1 MTFIFL
7 GIAGM
12 VLISTFA
19 LTTVMGQALL
29 PQHLG
34 MASGMMVGFTISAGG
49 IGVTLLGM
57 IADTWGVPMAI
68 KAIFVLPLIAFGLT
82 LLVKYPLE
90 KSKNEQ
96 GEANEAQFLV
106 TGGAGFIGSHLCERL
121 LSDGVRVICLDNFD
135 SFYDP
140 NIKIKNVER
149 ISQRNFQI
157 CLSSSQGIFETLNIL
172 KGSFKKI
179 KVDFVVHLAARA
191 GVRPSIADPLLYQDV
206 NIRGTIVL
214 LEACKEHGIKNFI
227 FASSS
232 SVYGENQRVPFT
244 EEDLD
249 IQPISPY
256 GATKRAGEL
265 LCYSYHHLYGMNIA
279 CLRIFTAYGPRQ
291 RPEMAIHKFTRLIDQ
306 GEKIPIYG
314 DGSSRR
320 DYTYIDDLIEG
331 ILAVIHHHKGF
342 EVYNLGESQTTS
354 LKELIKLI
362 EEALGKKAN
371 DRNVRITAWR
381 CFCDLC

>member
-1 MTFIFL
+1 M
-7 GIAGM
+7 
-12 VLISTFA
+12 ST
-19 LTTVMGQALL
+19 
-29 PQHLG
+29 
-34 MASGMMVGFTISAGG
+34 I
-49 IGVTLLGM
+49 
-57 IADTWGVPMAI
+57 
-68 KAIFVLPLIAFGLT
+68 
-82 LLVKYPLE
+82 
-90 KSKNEQ
+90 
-96 GEANEAQFLV
+96 LV

-121 LSDGVRVICLDNFD
+121 LSEGIKVICLDNFD

-149 ISQRNFQI
+149 MVKKFPVQFELVTGDIRNPDH
-157 CLSSSQGIFETLNIL
+157 LKGIFQKNR
-172 KGSFKKI
+172 
-179 KVDFVVHLAARA
+179 VDFVVHLAARA
-191 GVRPSIADPLLYQDV
+191 GVRPSIAEPLLYQDV

-214 LEACKEHGIKNFI
+214 LEACKEHGINNFI

-244 EEDLD
+244 EKDLD

-265 LCYSYHHLYGMNIA
+265 LCYSYHHLDGMNIA

-331 ILAVIHHHKGF
+331 ILAVIPHHKGF
-342 EVYNLGESQTTS
+342 EIYNLGESQTTS
-354 LKELIKLI
+354 LMELIKLI
-362 EEALGKKAN
+362 EGAFGKKAN
-371 DRNVRITAWR
+371 MEMLESQPGDVSVTYADITKAKRLLKYRPKVKMEEGIRRFVEWYKAQSIAHR
-381 CFCDLC
+381 A

>member
-1 MTFIFL
+1 MN
-7 GIAGM
+7 
-12 VLISTFA
+12 
-19 LTTVMGQALL
+19 
-29 PQHLG
+29 
-34 MASGMMVGFTISAGG
+34 TI
-49 IGVTLLGM
+49 
-57 IADTWGVPMAI
+57 
-68 KAIFVLPLIAFGLT
+68 
-82 LLVKYPLE
+82 
-90 KSKNEQ
+90 
-96 GEANEAQFLV
+96 LV

-121 LSDGVRVICLDNFD
+121 LSDGVKVICLDNFD

-140 NIKIKNVER
+140 DIKIKNAEGMTKKFQDLFELVTGD
-149 ISQRNFQI
+149 IRNPDH
-157 CLSSSQGIFETLNIL
+157 LKGIFQKNR
-172 KGSFKKI
+172 
-179 KVDFVVHLAARA
+179 VDFVIHLAARA

-214 LEACKEHGIKNFI
+214 LEACKAYKIKNFI

-249 IQPISPY
+249 IQPVSPY

-291 RPEMAIHKFTRLIDQ
+291 RPEMAIHKFTRLIDR

-331 ILAVIHHHKGF
+331 ILGVIRYHKGF
-342 EVYNLGESQTTS
+342 EIYNLGESQTTS
-354 LKELIKLI
+354 LIELIKLI
-362 EEALGKKAN
+362 EGAFGKKGDIEMLELQPGDVSVTYA
-371 DRNVRITAWR
+371 DITKAKRMLKYRPKVKMEEGIKRFVEWYR
-381 CFCDLC
+381 AQRA

>member
-1 MTFIFL
+1 MRNNI
-7 GIAGM
+7 
-12 VLISTFA
+12 
-19 LTTVMGQALL
+19 
-29 PQHLG
+29 
-34 MASGMMVGFTISAGG
+34 
-49 IGVTLLGM
+49 
-57 IADTWGVPMAI
+57 
-68 KAIFVLPLIAFGLT
+68 
-82 LLVKYPLE
+82 
-90 KSKNEQ
+90 
-96 GEANEAQFLV
+96 LV

-121 LSDGVRVICLDNFD
+121 LNDGVRVICLDNFD
-135 SFYDP
+135 NFYDP
-140 NIKIKNVER
+140 NIKIKNVEGMAKKFPNQFELVTGD
-149 ISQRNFQI
+149 IRNPDH
-157 CLSSSQGIFETLNIL
+157 LKGIFQKNQ
-172 KGSFKKI
+172 
-179 KVDFVVHLAARA
+179 VDSVVHLAARA
-191 GVRPSIADPLLYQDV
+191 GVRPSIDEPLLYQDV

-214 LEACKEHGIKNFI
+214 LEACKATEIKNFV

-291 RPEMAIHKFTRLIDQ
+291 RPEMAIHKFTRLIDRS
-306 GEKIPIYG
+306 EKIPIYG

-331 ILAVIHHHKGF
+331 ILGVIRHHRGF

-354 LKELIKLI
+354 LIELIKLI
-362 EEALGKKAN
+362 EGAFGKKAN
-371 DRNVRITAWR
+371 IEMLTTQPGDVSITYADITKATKVLGYQPKVKMEEGIKRFVEWYKKQSIAYGV
-381 CFCDLC
+381 

>member
-1 MTFIFL
+1 MN
-7 GIAGM
+7 
-12 VLISTFA
+12 
-19 LTTVMGQALL
+19 
-29 PQHLG
+29 
-34 MASGMMVGFTISAGG
+34 TI
-49 IGVTLLGM
+49 
-57 IADTWGVPMAI
+57 
-68 KAIFVLPLIAFGLT
+68 
-82 LLVKYPLE
+82 
-90 KSKNEQ
+90 
-96 GEANEAQFLV
+96 LV

-121 LSDGVRVICLDNFD
+121 LSDGVKVICLDNLD

-140 NIKIKNVER
+140 DIKIKNAEGMTKKFQDLFER
-149 ISQRNFQI
+149 VTGDIRNPDH
-157 CLSSSQGIFETLNIL
+157 LKGIFQKNR
-172 KGSFKKI
+172 
-179 KVDFVVHLAARA
+179 VDFVIHLAARA
-191 GVRPSIADPLLYQDV
+191 GVRPSIADPLLYQNV

-214 LEACKEHGIKNFI
+214 LEACKAYKIKNFI

-256 GATKRAGEL
+256 GATKRSGEL

-291 RPEMAIHKFTRLIDQ
+291 RPEMAIHKFTRLIDR

-331 ILAVIHHHKGF
+331 ILGVIRYHKGY
-342 EVYNLGESQTTS
+342 EIYNLGESQTTS
-354 LKELIKLI
+354 LIELIKLI
-362 EEALGKKAN
+362 EGAFGKKA
-371 DRNVRITAWR
+371 DIEMLELQPGDVSVTYADITKAKRMLKYQPKVKMEEGIKRFVEWYR
-381 CFCDLC
+381 AQRA

>member
-1 MTFIFL
+1 MN
-7 GIAGM
+7 
-12 VLISTFA
+12 
-19 LTTVMGQALL
+19 
-29 PQHLG
+29 
-34 MASGMMVGFTISAGG
+34 TI
-49 IGVTLLGM
+49 
-57 IADTWGVPMAI
+57 
-68 KAIFVLPLIAFGLT
+68 
-82 LLVKYPLE
+82 
-90 KSKNEQ
+90 
-96 GEANEAQFLV
+96 LV
-106 TGGAGFIGSHLCERL
+106 TGGAGFIGSHLCGRL
-121 LSDGVRVICLDNFD
+121 LRDGDHVICIDNFD

-140 NIKIKNVER
+140 NIKIKNVEEMVKEFPQWFEL
-149 ISQRNFQI
+149 ITEDIRNHEHLAEI
-157 CLSSSQGIFETLNIL
+157 
-172 KGSFKKI
+172 FKKNRI
-179 KVDFVVHLAARA
+179 DFVIHLAARA
-191 GVRPSIADPLLYQDV
+191 GVRPSIEQPLLYQDV
-206 NIRGTIVL
+206 NIRGTIAL
-214 LEACKEHGIKNFI
+214 LEACKGYGIKDFI

-265 LCYSYHHLYGMNIA
+265 LCYSYYHLYRMDIA

-331 ILAVIHHHKGF
+331 ILGVIRHQRGF

-354 LKELIKLI
+354 LIELIKLI
-362 EEALGKKAN
+362 EGAFGKKAN
-371 DRNVRITAWR
+371 IEMLATQPGDVSITYADISKAKRMLGYQPKVKMEEGIKRFVDWYKENR
-381 CFCDLC
+381 

>member
-1 MTFIFL
+1 MN
-7 GIAGM
+7 
-12 VLISTFA
+12 
-19 LTTVMGQALL
+19 
-29 PQHLG
+29 
-34 MASGMMVGFTISAGG
+34 TI
-49 IGVTLLGM
+49 
-57 IADTWGVPMAI
+57 
-68 KAIFVLPLIAFGLT
+68 
-82 LLVKYPLE
+82 
-90 KSKNEQ
+90 
-96 GEANEAQFLV
+96 LV

-121 LSDGVRVICLDNFD
+121 LGEGVRVLCLDNFD
-135 SFYDP
+135 NFYDP

-149 ISQRNFQI
+149 ISKKFPDLFELVTGDIRNP
-157 CLSSSQGIFETLNIL
+157 EHL
-172 KGSFKKI
+172 KGVFQKNQ
-179 KVDFVVHLAARA
+179 VDLVVHLAARA

-206 NIRGTIVL
+206 NIRGTTVL
-214 LEACKEHGIKNFI
+214 LETCKGRGIKNFI

-244 EEDLD
+244 EKDLD

-291 RPEMAIHKFTRLIDQ
+291 RPEMAIHKFTRLMDQ

-331 ILAVIHHHKGF
+331 ILSVIHHHKGF

-362 EEALGKKAN
+362 EGALGGKAMIEMLESQPGDVSVTYADVSKAKRMLKYQPKVKMEEGIRRFVEWYKEN
-371 DRNVRITAWR
+371 RPKSS
-381 CFCDLC
+381 

>member
-1 MTFIFL
+1 MRNNI
-7 GIAGM
+7 
-12 VLISTFA
+12 
-19 LTTVMGQALL
+19 
-29 PQHLG
+29 
-34 MASGMMVGFTISAGG
+34 
-49 IGVTLLGM
+49 
-57 IADTWGVPMAI
+57 
-68 KAIFVLPLIAFGLT
+68 
-82 LLVKYPLE
+82 
-90 KSKNEQ
+90 
-96 GEANEAQFLV
+96 LV
-106 TGGAGFIGSHLCERL
+106 TGGAGFIGSHLCERFL
-121 LSDGVRVICLDNFD
+121 NDGVRVICLDNFD
-135 SFYDP
+135 NFYDP
-140 NIKIKNVER
+140 NIKIKNVEGMAKKFPNQFELVTGD
-149 ISQRNFQI
+149 IRNPDH
-157 CLSSSQGIFETLNIL
+157 LKGIFQKNQ
-172 KGSFKKI
+172 
-179 KVDFVVHLAARA
+179 VDSVVHLAARA
-191 GVRPSIADPLLYQDV
+191 GVRPSIDEPLLYQDV

-214 LEACKEHGIKNFI
+214 LEACKATEIKNFV

-331 ILAVIHHHKGF
+331 ILGVIRHHRGF

-354 LKELIKLI
+354 LIELIKLI
-362 EEALGKKAN
+362 EGAFGKKAN
-371 DRNVRITAWR
+371 IEMLTTQPGDVSITYADITKATRVLGYQPKVKMEEGIRRFVEWYKENR
-381 CFCDLC
+381 